1 MASYVRIHKAWA
13 KEVAKK
19 DTVDLREKYNETV
32 KADPQIAK
40 VLTFKQYCGNAQSD
54 AVQALNSTNA
64 AICYYF
70 TNEFKGEMTFNNER
84 SKTVWQTV
92 KANANYY
99 QNVIGFIQEENDP
112 EYTKIYD
119 AIRVKLESYFNLAA
133 EDILEDV
140 YGKEYIDFKAKKLTA
155 KSKKK

>member
-70 TNEFKGEMTFNNER
+70 TNEFKGEITFDNER

-92 KANANYY
+92 KANANYS

-112 EYTKIYD
+112 EYTARKD
-119 AIRVKLESYFNLAA
+119 AQRRQSRHRGCESHDTLHS
-133 EDILEDV
+133 IL
-140 YGKEYIDFKAKKLTA
+140 
-155 KSKKK
+155 

>member
-1 MASYVRIHKAWA
+1 MASYKRIHKAWA

-70 TNEFKGEMTFNNER
+70 TNEFKGEMTFDNER

-99 QNVIGFIQEENDP
+99 QNVIEFIKEENDP

-119 AIRVKLESYFNLAA
+119 AIA

-155 KSKKK
+155 KSK